1 MRIIKKAIGIGNG
14 AAVYVPRE
22 YSGKQ
27 IVIILPEGVNEI
39 KRRVIEKLTDY
50 MENII
55 GVYLFGS
62 YARGESHSLS
72 DIDVL
77 VITKEEAKEL
87 KSIFGDMDVRITTL
101 EKLRKSI
108 ANLPAITLPILKE
121 AKTIINPLLLE
132 ELKNSRINYKKFK
145 WNFDDIKR
153 TIKLIETFVKIDE
166 KDIALSHIYSLIMRA
181 RICYMIQGLIEN
193 KKFSNAGLRNEL
205 IKRGLDEKKYDNYYE
220 IYQKIRDEEEVEGK
234 INKEEIM
241 NFINIIKK
249 YASELEDES
258 KKAVG
263 KRD

>member
-1 MRIIKKAIGIGNG
+1 MRIIKKVIEIGNG

-27 IVIILPEGVNEI
+27 VVIILPEGVNEI
-39 KRRVIEKLTDY
+39 KRRIIEKLTDY

-77 VITKEEAKEL
+77 IITKEEAKEL
-87 KSIFGDMDVRITTL
+87 KSIFEDIDVRVTTL
-101 EKLRKSI
+101 EKLKKSI
-108 ANLPAITLPILKE
+108 ANFPAITLPILKE

-132 ELKNSRINYKKFK
+132 DLKNSKINYKNFK

-166 KDIALSHIYSLIMRA
+166 EDIALSHIYSLIMRA
-181 RICYMIQGLIEN
+181 RVCYMIQGLIKN

-205 IKRGLDEKKYDNYYE
+205 IKKGLDEKKYNNYYE
-220 IYQKIRDEEEVEGK
+220 IYQKVRDGEEVEGN

-241 NFINIIKK
+241 NFISLIKK
-249 YASELEDES
+249 YALELENES
-258 KKAVG
+258 KKAVR
-263 KRD
+263 KRN